1 MAPKKAIH
9 APPGCVFLENRNE
22 WMVVFPSPYD
32 ILKPLESER
41 MGSMYIGRN
50 LQMLRK
56 MRHRMTQEELA
67 EKLGVSRQTVSK
79 WELNM
84 AYPEMEK
91 VLELCR
97 LFSCSMDQLI
107 REDMTAYAEAYSDIR
122 VERLPG
128 FSYIR
133 YAVISY
139 EPEEDA
145 KAHVRK
151 WAEGMG
157 IEHPEIIGWDFPYLS
172 QEQINVYHLHGYEAA
187 LILAQDIVI
196 EDWNIEV
203 FIQDRQRYLAI
214 TIKEPQL
221 APFRLIPKAYK
232 ILITH
237 MKINGIKKK
246 WDKKIIS
253 CFEKEYQ
260 VDGINYMDV
269 YIAIE

>member
-9 APPGCVFLENRNE
+9 APPGCIFLENRNE

-157 IEHPEIIGWDFPYLS
+157 IEHPEIIGWDFPFVS
-172 QEQINVYHLHGYEAA
+172 QEQINVYNMHGYTAA
-187 LILAQDIVI
+187 LILPEGVYPKWDVL
-196 EDWNIEV
+196 
-203 FIQDRQRYLAI
+203 RQ
-214 TIKEPQL
+214 EPQSYL
-221 APFRLIPKAYK
+221 TISIRDPFSAPFQLIPNAYK
-232 ILITH
+232 TLMTY
-237 MKINGIKKK
+237 MQANGIA
-246 WDKKIIS
+246 DKRDRNVIG
-253 CFEKEYQ
+253 CFEREYSR
-260 VDGINYMDV
+260 DGVEYMDV
-269 YIAIE
+269 SIAME